1 MQKTTASSSYA
12 AGKRNPIITF
22 VKQNGMGYAL
32 CAPLLITIFVLV
44 FYPMVQVFMYSFQ
57 ATNGISGRWIGTMT
71 YRWILSD
78 NLFWNAMRNTAYM
91 AVMAVVLNVV
101 VTFCIASMINS
112 LVHAK
117 NFFKSLY
124 FLPNVV
130 SAVAVS
136 MLFSFL
142 MFPTS
147 AGVLNSILGLVGIPP
162 VGWIA
167 TATMAPFSM
176 VLMSLWRSVG
186 FDTILFLAGL
196 QSIPGEIYEAA
207 DVDGATGLK
216 KWWYITIPNMK
227 PIIVFMVMMMTITQ
241 MRRFDDIWM
250 IGGVGGN
257 PGGALQ
263 TVVLY
268 IYRNAWV
275 AREVGTASAA
285 SMVLFL
291 VIMTITVINNK
302 VLNKGSG
309 NN

>member
-1 MQKTTASSSYA
+1 MYKGAVVSRKGTTTNPFIIFI
-12 AGKRNPIITF
+12 KR
-22 VKQNGMGYAL
+22 NGMGYAL
-32 CAPLLITIFVLV
+32 CAPLLLAIFILV
-44 FYPMVQVFMYSFQ
+44 FYPMVQVFIYSFQ
-57 ATNGISGRWIGTMT
+57 FTNGISGRFVGLAN
-71 YRWILSD
+71 YRWILND
-78 NLFWNAMRNTAYM
+78 NLFWSAMRNTAYM

-101 VTFCIASMINS
+101 VTFTIASLINS
-112 LVHAK
+112 LTRTK

-147 AGVLNSILGLVGIPP
+147 AGVINSIIGIFGIPP

-167 TATMAPFSM
+167 TAQMAPISM
-176 VLMSLWRSVG
+176 VLMQLWRSVG

-257 PGGALQ
+257 PGGSLQ

-285 SMVLFL
+285 SMVLFV
-291 VIMTITVINNK
+291 VIMCLT
-302 VLNKGSG
+302 VLNHTVLNRGSG
-309 NN
+309 NNN